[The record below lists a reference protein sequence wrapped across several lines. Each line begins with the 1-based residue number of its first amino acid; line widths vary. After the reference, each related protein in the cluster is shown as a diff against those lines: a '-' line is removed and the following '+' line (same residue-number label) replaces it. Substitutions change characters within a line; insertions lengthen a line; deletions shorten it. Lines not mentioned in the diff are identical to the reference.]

1 MTDLYASVE
10 EKVLQLKTEAKV
22 RAEFVKS
29 AYLLKDKPKYLNSK
43 KLNIDPIFYGM
54 KNKVSNNDA
63 KIKSLKMSMAT
74 VQNIRYNAQQLQN
87 AMDERPL
94 TGQFSILL
102 KKKLEANSATRYRN
116 QGLSDGSGAY
126 SSGMN
131 MYNYKKAEKKISRE
145 VDKREKEE
153 NKIQNEDVVKNRNV
167 VLDKIN

>member
-1 MTDLYASVE
+1 
-10 EKVLQLKTEAKV
+10 
-22 RAEFVKS
+22 
-29 AYLLKDKPKYLNSK
+29 
-43 KLNIDPIFYGM
+43 M

-167 VLDKIN
+167 VLDKLN